1 MLSSLAAAA
10 RTWQLLHGG
19 RHHPHSSSMALGLV
33 GISSSAGHSISS
45 PGPFPAVPTP
55 FIPLPLRHMLA
66 MPQPPTFPS
75 LPSPMG
81 TGTVLICLFS
91 KLSPCNPSPGSSMHS
106 CILLESCV
114 AASAFP
120 TGCGRAAPRAAGG
133 AQKVSNPL
141 QQWQHGAAFLRPPT
155 GMGCLRSGCACIA
168 ADAGLVR
175 GWVQLCPCHPPCWQ
189 PGTMG
194 CGIQWLWGT
203 TTAQTK
209 ARLVLHPRA
218 WGGTRGAAPE
228 LLLSHTVSCLWFS
241 PGEGGAAA
249 ARRTTESVGVQ
260 HQYSSQ
266 AWGKGGFPDSKK
278 T

>member
-1 MLSSLAAAA
+1 MGDV
-10 RTWQLLHGG
+10 TT
-19 RHHPHSSSMALGLV
+19 
-33 GISSSAGHSISS
+33 
-45 PGPFPAVPTP
+45 PTP
-55 FIPLPLRHMLA
+55 APWHSALWASHPVLGTPSALPARFQQCPLHSFPFRFATCWPCHS
-66 MPQPPTFPS
+66 PPRS
-75 LPSPMG
+75 LPCHHQWALEQCCSA
-81 TGTVLICLFS
+81 C
-91 KLSPCNPSPGSSMHS
+91 SPCSLPAIQAQAAPCTHAF
-106 CILLESCV
+106 CWRA

-120 TGCGRAAPRAAGG
+120 TGCGRAAPRAVGG

-141 QQWQHGAAFLRPPT
+141 QQWQHRAAFLRPPA
-155 GMGCLRSGCACIA
+155 GMGRLRSGCACIA

-194 CGIQWLWGT
+194 RGIQWLWGT

-266 AWGKGGFPDSKK
+266 AWRKGGFPDSKK